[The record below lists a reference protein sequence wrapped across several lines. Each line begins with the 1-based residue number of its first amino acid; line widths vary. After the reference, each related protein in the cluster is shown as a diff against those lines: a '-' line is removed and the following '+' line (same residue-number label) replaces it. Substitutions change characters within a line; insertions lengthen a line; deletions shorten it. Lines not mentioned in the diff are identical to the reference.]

1 MSLKQL
7 QKSPQSIQNDIINE
21 CKAIL
26 NKKFITLFFKRGFD
40 IFISFLMILL
50 ISPVLLICSICI
62 ACQKDG
68 PVLFKQTRVGVNGK
82 EFKILK
88 FRTMVDKNG
97 GTGITVNNDD
107 RITKIGGFLRKY
119 RLDELP
125 QLFNV
130 FIGDMSFVGPRPEVT
145 KFVNAYK
152 DEWYATLLVK
162 PGITCASSI
171 YFADEAELLE
181 SADNAEECYINTIL
195 PEKCQ
200 MNIEYIKTLS
210 FFNDIKI
217 MFNTVKRVLN

>member
-1 MSLKQL
+1 
-7 QKSPQSIQNDIINE
+7 
-21 CKAIL
+21 
-26 NKKFITLFFKRGFD
+26 
-40 IFISFLMILL
+40 
-50 ISPVLLICSICI
+50 
-62 ACQKDG
+62 
-68 PVLFKQTRVGVNGK
+68 
-82 EFKILK
+82 
-88 FRTMVDKNG
+88 
-97 GTGITVNNDD
+97 
-107 RITKIGGFLRKY
+107 
-119 RLDELP
+119 
-125 QLFNV
+125 
-130 FIGDMSFVGPRPEVT
+130 MSFVGPRPEVT

-162 PGITCASSI
+162 PGITCTSSI